1 MSEISSQDGYHILL
15 SILNG
20 AYRCRMEIVWIRDLE
35 NTMIIISFTG
45 FNPRAAAQS
54 FFFFFTSLWFSL
66 MSFGGPEYRRVCPD
80 VKLTESDYVHL
91 TSPTPIMSW
100 PFLFIKPHRD
110 LNVSYLTET

>member
-54 FFFFFTSLWFSL
+54 FFFFF
-66 MSFGGPEYRRVCPD
+66 Y
-80 VKLTESDYVHL
+80 
-91 TSPTPIMSW
+91 
-100 PFLFIKPHRD
+100 FIVVFI
-110 LNVSYLTET
+110 NVIWRS